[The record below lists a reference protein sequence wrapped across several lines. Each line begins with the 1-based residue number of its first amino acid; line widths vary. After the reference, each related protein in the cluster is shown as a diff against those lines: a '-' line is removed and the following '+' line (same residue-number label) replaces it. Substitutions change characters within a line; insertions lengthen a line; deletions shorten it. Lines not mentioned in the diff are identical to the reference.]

1 MQNALPSSAKPL
13 KPDQRQVTESNSGYN
28 RFLLLVAGL
37 GGLLFGVDVGIIA
50 GALPYLEATSELN
63 SNQLSFIVAAV
74 LLGAVFSTLFAG
86 TLADVFGRK
95 TMMIFSGVLF
105 VIGVPIIASSHS
117 YEMLI
122 TGRLLQGISGGMIG
136 VVVPLYLAECLAA
149 WNRGKGTGIF
159 QWLLTLGILAAA
171 VIGFYF
177 STRVDEV
184 AKLGDPDKLFKFK
197 ETAWRSIF
205 WVSLP
210 PGILFVIG
218 GFFVSESPR
227 WLFRRGKKD
236 AAFRVLLRSRSQEQA
251 TIELR
256 EMEDIAARE
265 KSRSADGITKKD
277 SLFQRKYIFPFVLT
291 CIILAC
297 NQATGVNSIIGYNT
311 AILIQAGLDD
321 KQAHLGY
328 VLLTLVNFLTT
339 IVAIALVDRKG
350 RKFLFSLGTAGVIV
364 SMLAAGFVFHKTE
377 SQRVEVKDAL
387 QALVIS
393 SNQTAV
399 VTFDE
404 TSAVQWLAQSGK
416 TIAQPKTLIVIYA
429 YGDFR
434 AATKVVRSDEPG
446 AKLVL
451 NREGCVPAR
460 KVSAFFKNPFAN
472 LNAARAAPLKIEH
485 ALITPVPS
493 ERNGWLTAVLIY
505 CFMAFFAVGPGVCVW
520 LALSE
525 LMPTRIRSKGM
536 SIALLVNIAV
546 STTIAGV
553 FLPTV
558 GQYGYSTIFFIFA
571 GCTVVYF
578 LTATFILPETKGK
591 TLEEIE
597 QHFEGGH

>member
-1 MQNALPSSAKPL
+1 
-13 KPDQRQVTESNSGYN
+13 
-28 RFLLLVAGL
+28 
-37 GGLLFGVDVGIIA
+37 
-50 GALPYLEATSELN
+50 
-63 SNQLSFIVAAV
+63 
-74 LLGAVFSTLFAG
+74 
-86 TLADVFGRK
+86 
-95 TMMIFSGVLF
+95 
-105 VIGVPIIASSHS
+105 
-117 YEMLI
+117 
-122 TGRLLQGISGGMIG
+122 MIG

-184 AKLGDPDKLFKFK
+184 ARLGDAEKLFKFK
-197 ETAWRSIF
+197 EIAWRSIF

-251 TIELR
+251 AIELQ

-265 KSRSADGITKKD
+265 KIGSAAGIAKKD

-339 IVAIALVDRKG
+339 IVAIVLVDRKG

-364 SMLAAGFVFHKTE
+364 SMLAVGFVFHKTE

-387 QALVIS
+387 QAQVIS

-404 TSAVQWLAQSGK
+404 TSAGQWLAQSGK
-416 TIAQPKTLIVIYA
+416 TIAQPKTLIVIYS

-434 AATKVVRSDEPG
+434 AATKVVRSDDPN
-446 AKLVL
+446 AKLTL
-451 NREGCVPAR
+451 NRDSCVPAR

-472 LNAARAAPLKIEH
+472 LDAARTAPLKIEH

-505 CFMAFFAVGPGVCVW
+505 CFMAFFGLWGQE
-520 LALSE
+520 S
-525 LMPTRIRSKGM
+525 
-536 SIALLVNIAV
+536 V
-546 STTIAGV
+546 SGWR
-553 FLPTV
+553 
-558 GQYGYSTIFFIFA
+558 FFRN
-571 GCTVVYF
+571 
-578 LTATFILPETKGK
+578 
-591 TLEEIE
+591 
-597 QHFEGGH
+597 